1 MNADDQPSRSW
12 EQNQALKDRLFERAK
27 YGEITGDEA
36 DAEAVRL
43 GLGSLSR
50 KPGPDQFRPEAL
62 THWTLPMAVA
72 WIAYLDL
79 DKVREWSAPYRAECY
94 DWHWQRWRRGLDGP
108 IYEGWHLEQRSTPT
122 LSLLGIGASIDRAED
137 NGHLKLSVAE
147 AEKALW
153 VALGTDC
160 FRASGLN
167 ENGRRVEIPP
177 LEWNDLKLILGRG
190 DREEL
195 CFDFD
200 SVAYRQVL
208 LPSAPIRGF
217 WREPVPSVERLPP
230 TMRPDGDGYMPLYCA
245 AHWIATAGGT
255 LDFLPNDPPR
265 WRAAYA
271 ALLAAITSDK
281 VRVVGMKG
289 GERDIIG
296 GHVFAG
302 IQVDYPFDD
311 PDLNLTV
318 GSELYL
324 RSYPFLD
331 EEHWQRGFD
340 DALIRKREDKWTRLM
355 VDKASVRL
363 LWPFFRDDDD
373 VDQKTGLAGRPSKS
387 RHLIEDELVRRA
399 EADGLAPTLAG
410 ESRALLHW
418 LIEVH
423 PKAPRPT
430 VRVVA
435 NNIRAQY
442 RELKSR
448 TK

>member
-1 MNADDQPSRSW
+1 MSENPANPQDQRDD
-12 EQNQALKDRLFERAK
+12 LFERAK
-27 YGEITGDEA
+27 VGEITGEQA
-36 DAEAVRL
+36 DAEAIRL

-50 KPGPDQFRPEAL
+50 RPGPDEFRPEAE
-62 THWTLPMAVA
+62 THWTLAMAVA

-79 DKVREWSAPYRAECY
+79 DEVREWSAPYRTHCF

-108 IYEGWHLEQRSTPT
+108 IYEGWHLEQRSKPT

-137 NGHLKLSVAE
+137 NGHLKMSIGE

-153 VALGTDC
+153 VALRTDY

-200 SVAYRQVL
+200 RVAYKQVL
-208 LPSAPIRGF
+208 LPAASIRGL
-217 WREPVPSVERLPP
+217 WREPVESVEQLPP
-230 TMRPDGDGYMPLYCA
+230 TMRPEGDGFMPLYCA
-245 AHWIATAGGT
+245 AHWIATEGGT
-255 LDFLPNDPPR
+255 LDFLPKDPPR

-289 GERDIIG
+289 GEREIIG

-311 PDLNLTV
+311 PDLDLTV

-363 LWPFFRDDDD
+363 LWPFDAEQEKL
-373 VDQKTGLAGRPSKS
+373 DQRTGLPGRPGKAK
-387 RHLIEDELVRRA
+387 HLIEDELARRA
-399 EADGLAPTLAG
+399 AERRLAPTLTEEANAL
-410 ESRALLHW
+410 RAW
-418 LIEVH
+418 LSVRH
-423 PKAPRPT
+423 PKTPRPAMVT
-430 VRVVA
+430 IR
-435 NNIRAQY
+435 NNIRHEY
-442 RELKSR
+442 NRLKTS